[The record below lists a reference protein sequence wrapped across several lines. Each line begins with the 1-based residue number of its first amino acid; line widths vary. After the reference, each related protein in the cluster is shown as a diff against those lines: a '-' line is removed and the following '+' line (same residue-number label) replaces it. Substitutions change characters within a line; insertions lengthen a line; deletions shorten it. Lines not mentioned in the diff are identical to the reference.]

1 MEISN
6 MMRILITGA
15 TSFIGA
21 HLVNE
26 LLNNGCKVYAVIR
39 PNSPNTSRLSKHENL
54 YIIEKSLEE
63 LSNLQDDIKETIDVL
78 YHLAWDGTRVPQRD
92 DKQLQEKNYKAAIE
106 AFKLSI
112 FLGCKKFIG
121 VGSQAEYGKTYG
133 DIKEDYLAK
142 PLTEYGKSKLKSYI
156 TLSNIA
162 EQNNIEFVWTRIF
175 SVYGK
180 YDYEKTLIM
189 STIQNLSKD
198 DSANLTK
205 CEQNWNYLYVK
216 DAARMLS
223 YLGLQKCEL
232 GIYNLASLDN
242 RELKDYLLELKKIMK
257 SKGSLEFGSVAYNSE
272 GIVSLTPCID
282 KFLRNFIDFKFTQ
295 FKDGVSELLLEMK
308 E

>member
-1 MEISN
+1 

-15 TSFIGA
+15 TSFIGV

-26 LLNNGCKVYAVIR
+26 LLNNGCIVYAVVR
-39 PNSPNTSRLSKHENL
+39 PNSPNISRLSKHESLN
-54 YIIEKSLEE
+54 IIEKRLEE
-63 LSNLQDDIKETIDVL
+63 ISNLQDDIKEKIDVL

-92 DKQLQEKNYKAAIE
+92 NAILQESNYRATVQMLLNAI
-106 AFKLSI
+106 K
-112 FLGCKKFIG
+112 LGCSKFVG
-121 VGSQAEYGKTYG
+121 VGSQAEYGKTHG
-133 DIKEDYLAK
+133 DIKEDYPAI

-162 EQNNIEFVWTRIF
+162 EQNNIEFVWARIF

-189 STIQNLSKD
+189 SAIQNLSND
-198 DSANLTK
+198 DNANLTM
-205 CEQNWNYLYVK
+205 CEQNWNYLYVN
-216 DAARMLS
+216 DAARMLL
-223 YLGLQKCEL
+223 YLGLKKCEQ

-242 RELKDYLLELKKIMK
+242 RKLKDYLLELKNIMESK
-257 SKGSLEFGSVAYNSE
+257 SSLEFGVVAYNSE

-282 KFLRNFIDFKFTQ
+282 KFLRNFMNFKFTQ
-295 FKDGVSELLLEMK
+295 FRDGVSELLLEMR